1 MESIDSDETLDVS
14 SDIVYAVGCVDAD
27 DAVNSA
33 VLLSNVGSVDTDGT
47 VEVVSYIVFDLD

>member
-1 MESIDSDETLDVS
+1 VESIDSDDTLDVS
-14 SDIVYAVGCVDAD
+14 LDIVYAVGSVDAD
-27 DAVNSA
+27 DAVISA